1 MIGRKIIFKESLD
14 STNNY
19 AANLLKEGL
28 LMDGTVIV
36 SGEQT
41 AGKGQRNSQWYAE
54 PYKNVIFTCF
64 VQHVNLSVD
73 SQDAITH
80 FVSLAIVDFL
90 IEKNISAQIK
100 WPNDILIGNSKI
112 SGVLIENQLKSHRCI
127 SSIIGIGI
135 NVNQT
140 SFGDWNATSMK
151 LQTGTEYDIQQ
162 LVFSLI
168 EKLQN
173 RFQQLQEFD
182 FTSLK
187 NDYLKILW
195 LKDKESEFEDQNRI
209 FKGTIQGTDETGRL
223 LIKSNGNVESYD
235 LKEIKFLAR
244 NASEGDA
251 SCTQKD

>member
-1 MIGRKIIFKESLD
+1 MLGRKIIYKESLD

-28 LMDGTVIV
+28 LVDGTVIV

-54 PYKNVIFTCF
+54 PYKNIIFTCF

-80 FVSLAIVDFL
+80 FVSLAILDFL
-90 IEKNISAQIK
+90 KEKNIFAQIK

-112 SGVLIENQLKSHRCI
+112 SGVLIENQLKSHRCT

-140 SFGDWNATSMK
+140 TFGDWNASSMQ
-151 LQTGTEYDIQQ
+151 LQTGLNYDIQE

-168 EKLQN
+168 EKLQH
-173 RFQQLQEFD
+173 RFQQLQALD
-182 FTSLK
+182 FSALK
-187 NDYLKILW
+187 NDYLKNMW
-195 LKDKESEFEDQNRI
+195 LKDQESEFEDQNGK
-209 FKGTIQGTDETGRL
+209 FKGTIQGTDELGRL
-223 LIKSNGNVESYD
+223 LIESNGSVQSYD

-244 NASEGDA
+244 NASAGDS
-251 SCTQKD
+251 SCIQKD

>member
-19 AANLLKEGL
+19 AANLLKDGL
-28 LMDGTVIV
+28 LVDGTVIV

-41 AGKGQRNSQWYAE
+41 AGKGQRNAQWHAE
-54 PYKNVIFTCF
+54 PYKNIIFTCF
-64 VQHVNLSVD
+64 VEYANLSVD

-80 FVSLAIVDFL
+80 FVSLAIIDFL
-90 IEKNISAQIK
+90 NEKNVFAEIK
-100 WPNDILIGNSKI
+100 WPNDILIGNAKI
-112 SGVLIENQLKSHRCI
+112 SGVLIENQLKSHRCV

-140 SFGDWNATSMK
+140 AFGDWNATSMQ
-151 LQTGTEYDIQQ
+151 LQTGTHYDIQE

-173 RFQQLQEFD
+173 RFNQIQAFD
-182 FTSLK
+182 LSALK
-187 NDYLKILW
+187 EEYLDKMW
-195 LKDKESEFEDQNRI
+195 LKGKTSQFEDENGR
-209 FKGTIQGTDETGRL
+209 FEGVIQGTDHHGRL
-223 LIKSNGNVESYD
+223 LIKCQEDVRTFD
-235 LKEIKFLAR
+235 LKQIRFIER
-244 NASEGDA
+244 NASEGDS

>member
-28 LMDGTVIV
+28 LVDGTVIV

-41 AGKGQRNSQWYAE
+41 AGRGQRNSQWHAE
-54 PYKNVIFTCF
+54 PYKNIIFTCF
-64 VQHVNLSVD
+64 VEYVNLSVD
-73 SQDAITH
+73 SQDSITH

-90 IEKNISAQIK
+90 KEKNIFAEIK

-112 SGVLIENQLKSHRCI
+112 SGVLIENQIKSYRCI

-140 SFGDWNATSMK
+140 SFGDWNATSMQV
-151 LQTGTEYDIQQ
+151 QTGSEYDIQE

-173 RFQQLQEFD
+173 RFQQIQAFD
-182 FTSLK
+182 FNSLK
-187 NDYLKILW
+187 KEYLDLMW
-195 LKDKESEFEDQNRI
+195 LKDQESEFEDQNGT
-209 FKGTIQGTDETGRL
+209 FKGTIQGTDENGRL
-223 LIKSNGNVESYD
+223 LIESNGSIQSYD
-235 LKEIKFLAR
+235 LKQIKFLAR
-244 NASEGDA
+244 NASEGDS
-251 SCTQKD
+251 SCNQKD

>member
-28 LMDGTVIV
+28 LVDGTVIV

-41 AGKGQRNSQWYAE
+41 AGRGQRNSQWYAE
-54 PYKNVIFTCF
+54 PYKNIIFTCF
-64 VQHVNLSVD
+64 VDYVNLSVD

-90 IEKNISAQIK
+90 KEKNILAQIK

-112 SGVLIENQLKSHRCI
+112 SGVLIENQIKSHRCV

-135 NVNQT
+135 NVNQVA
-140 SFGDWNATSMK
+140 FGDWNASSMQA
-151 LQTGTEYDIQQ
+151 QTGSEYDIQE

-173 RFQQLQEFD
+173 RFQQIQAFD

-187 NDYLKILW
+187 KDYLDLMW
-195 LKDKESEFEDQNRI
+195 LKGLESEFEDQNGT
-209 FKGTIQGTDETGRL
+209 FKGTIIGTDENGRL
-223 LIKSNGNVESYD
+223 LLESNGIIQSYD
-235 LKEIKFLAR
+235 LKQIKFIAR
-244 NASEGDA
+244 NASEGDS

>member
-54 PYKNVIFTCF
+54 PYKNIIFTCF
-64 VQHVNLSVD
+64 VQYVNLSVD

-80 FVSLAIVDFL
+80 FVSLAITDFL
-90 IEKNISAQIK
+90 KEKNVVAQIK

-112 SGVLIENQLKSHRCI
+112 SGVLIENQLKSHQCM

-135 NVNQT
+135 NVNQIA
-140 SFGDWNATSMK
+140 FGDWNATSMK
-151 LQTGTEYDIQQ
+151 LQTGLDYDLQE

-173 RFQQLQEFD
+173 RFLQIQSFD
-182 FTSLK
+182 FRTLK
-187 NDYLKILW
+187 KEYLGLIW
-195 LKDKESEFEDQNRI
+195 LKDRESEFEDQNGR
-209 FKGTIQGTDETGRL
+209 FKGTIQGTDEYGRL
-223 LIKSNGNVESYD
+223 LIESNGNVRIYD
-235 LKEIKFLAR
+235 LKQIKFIER
-244 NASEGDA
+244 NVSEGDS
-251 SCTQKD
+251 SCSQKD

>member
-28 LMDGTVIV
+28 LVDGTVIV

-41 AGKGQRNSQWYAE
+41 AGKGQRNAQWHAE
-54 PYKNVIFTCF
+54 PYKNIIFTCF
-64 VQHVNLSVD
+64 VQYVNLSVD

-90 IEKNISAQIK
+90 KEKNVLAEIK

-112 SGVLIENQLKSHRCI
+112 SGVLIENQLKSHRCV

-140 SFGDWNATSMK
+140 TFGDWNATSMQS
-151 LQTGTEYDIQQ
+151 QTGIEYDIQT

-168 EKLQN
+168 EKLQF
-173 RFQQLQEFD
+173 RFQQIQALD
-182 FTSLK
+182 FNTLK
-187 NDYLKILW
+187 TEYLNLLW
-195 LKDKESEFEDQNRI
+195 LKGQESDFEDQNGI
-209 FKGTIQGTDETGRL
+209 FKGNIQGTDELGRL
-223 LIKSNGNVESYD
+223 LIENNGALKSYE

-244 NASEGDA
+244 NVSEGDS
-251 SCTQKD
+251 SCNQKD